1 MKASRGKK
9 RKRKQRSASVLR
21 GARQS
26 VFIVDEASFFD
37 VHAIFWYDHIRTGRG
52 VHDWYTAMMFMY

>member
-9 RKRKQRSASVLR
+9 RKRKQSSTSVLR

-26 VFIVDEASFFD
+26 VFIVDEASFLD
-37 VHAIFWYDHIRTGRG
+37 AQAFWYYGICTSRG
-52 VHDWYTAMMFMY
+52 VRDWYTAMMFMY